1 MIFWVGKIR
10 TIKCSKFHLL
20 STFFFCNHLASYDRK
35 IVDGGSNDIRI
46 VGIPAILLMVII
58 CAVGMDWE
66 SKAQNFLVTTIF
78 AAILVYI
85 IGTLI
90 GPTSDQE
97 RAEGFVGFSCKF

>member
-1 MIFWVGKIR
+1 M
-10 TIKCSKFHLL
+10 
-20 STFFFCNHLASYDRK
+20 
-35 IVDGGSNDIRI
+35 
-46 VGIPAILLMVII
+46 GIPAILLMVII

-97 RAEGFVGFSCKF
+97 RAEGFVGFSCKFCLVPSLKLRHSRNIHNEIKIIL